1 MQRNVHMAE
10 GFNRFEWLRY
20 LGWAGQAPSYLVG
33 QRLWQQIRDAARA
46 TAQARGEA
54 FDLAAFHSRAL
65 NLGSLPLEVLAT
77 VV

>member
-1 MQRNVHMAE
+1 MKDNVHMAE

-33 QRLWQQIRDAARA
+33 QRLWLEIREKARA
-46 TAQARGEA
+46 EAAAQGEA
-54 FDLAAFHSRAL
+54 FDLPAFHQRAL